1 MAHSSPAVDAHSRKA
16 RGKPGDPLPAA
27 GLSTSMHHWGANGHY
42 QRQAPPLPPVRVRMR
57 RSGRA
62 KMPEVGP
69 HPEGLKAETGEID
82 PPPED
87 PGNADEASIAM
98 ILWTMS
104 PTMWSWDGN
113 ETSLT

>member
-1 MAHSSPAVDAHSRKA
+1 MRW
-16 RGKPGDPLPAA
+16 PGE
-27 GLSTSMHHWGANGHY
+27 
-42 QRQAPPLPPVRVRMR
+42 V
-57 RSGRA
+57 

-87 PGNADEASIAM
+87 LGNADEASIVTNLRM
-98 ILWTMS
+98 MS
-104 PTMWSWDGN
+104 LTTWPQAGN

>member
-1 MAHSSPAVDAHSRKA
+1 
-16 RGKPGDPLPAA
+16 
-27 GLSTSMHHWGANGHY
+27 
-42 QRQAPPLPPVRVRMR
+42 MR
-57 RSGRA
+57 RSGEA
-62 KMPEVGP
+62 KTPEVGP

-87 PGNADEASIAM
+87 LGNADEASIVT

-104 PTMWSWDGN
+104 LTMWPRAGN